1 VFGSILHRTVLFEL
15 VKVFALALVA
25 IMSLLVMG
33 GIVAEASQ
41 RGLKPNQILMAIPL
55 LIPSFLPYTIP
66 ATTLF
71 ASCVVYG
78 RLAHDNEILAIKA
91 AGINVM
97 KVVWPALFLGVT
109 ASALTMGLYYRL
121 IPYTHFLLRA
131 KVMNDIEDYLYDVLR
146 RDKCIKQARLPY
158 VMWVRQLEGRRLL
171 DVLFKRL
178 DKHDHYDVIARA
190 QEADLR
196 VDKANQRILVR
207 MHDGEVINEDAFN
220 RGNFKEQVWEVP
232 LPPDL
237 GADAKPDRRGLSWQQ
252 LRQRM
257 ALLRREIDDL
267 NGEVEKEHRR
277 PAAGRS
283 AAAVGH
289 LENKNKERAVESA
302 AAVGHLANK
311 IKEREV
317 EISCIKTEMAMRPAL
332 SFGCLCFVLVG
343 CPVGIWF
350 SRSDYLSAF
359 ITCFL
364 PIVFVYYPLLLCSSN
379 YAKQGY
385 PLAVVWAS
393 NAVMVLAGLV
403 LFRQLLKH

>member
-41 RGLKPNQILMAIPL
+41 RGLKPNQILIAIPL

-78 RLAHDNEILAIKA
+78 RLAHDNEVLAIKA

-97 KVVWPALFLGVT
+97 KIVWPALFLGVT
-109 ASALTMGLYYRL
+109 ASAVTMGLYYRL
-121 IPYTHFLLRA
+121 IPYTHSLLRA
-131 KVMNDIEDYLYDVLR
+131 KVMNDIEEYLYDLLR
-146 RDKCIKQARLPY
+146 RDKCIKQARMPY
-158 VMWVRQLEGRRLL
+158 VMWVRQVEGRRLL
-171 DVLFKRL
+171 DVVFKRL
-178 DKHDHYDVIARA
+178 DKHNHYDVIARA

-196 VDKANQRILVR
+196 VDKTNQRILVR
-207 MHDGEVINEDAFN
+207 MHDGEVINEDTME
-220 RGNFKEQVWEVP
+220 RGYFKERVWEVP
-232 LPPDL
+232 LPADL
-237 GADAKPDRRGLSWQQ
+237 GADTKPDRRGLSWQQ
-252 LRQRM
+252 LRQRT
-257 ALLRREIDDL
+257 AKLREEI
-267 NGEVEKEHRR
+267 GELERKIETERHE
-277 PAAGRS
+277 PAPSR
-283 AAAVGH
+283 AATAVGH
-289 LENKNKERAVESA
+289 LENQ
-302 AAVGHLANK
+302 
-311 IKEREV
+311 IKERDV
-317 EISCIKTEMAMRPAL
+317 EIRCIQAEMAMRPAL
-332 SFGCLCFVLVG
+332 SFGCLCFVLAG

-364 PIVFVYYPLLLCSSN
+364 PIVFLYYPLLLCSSN

-393 NAVMVLAGLV
+393 NAVMVVVGLV